1 MTGAR
6 AGRHDE
12 NSGFHSAETPRA
24 VHAVGGALIQF
35 LWSQFLWSLDIPSD
49 EMHDFP
55 MLLPN
60 TPLAG
65 DPWKRD
71 KGVIAAGGGMGG
83 TQEKN
88 HRNGFGISGISSA
101 MFACL

>member
-1 MTGAR
+1 MVELRLDAKR
-6 AGRHDE
+6 ERE
-12 NSGFHSAETPRA
+12 NSNLSQRDQYVGPIFVWVDIARDFTGIPNHAA
-24 VHAVGGALIQF
+24 VAVAK
-35 LWSQFLWSLDIPSD
+35 
-49 EMHDFP
+49 
-55 MLLPN
+55 N
-60 TPLAG
+60 
-65 DPWKRD
+65 